1 MDLLEKC
8 RAYTR
13 TDEARDDG
21 LYPHYP
27 PFQGPAGGGLAVLD
41 GAEVCMLGSSDYR
54 ALGLNP
60 QVIGAAQDAIAL
72 FGTSASGPRMLNGN
86 MDLHEELEADLAD
99 FFGYEA
105 ALVFATGYMANLGVV
120 SCLAGDGD
128 EVYLDER
135 AHASLVDGA
144 RLANVSGAAVRWFG
158 HNDPDDLAR
167 LLATAPLRSVL
178 VATDGVFSAEGDEA
192 PVAELVAVCEEYG
205 ATLLVDDAHGVG
217 LLGRGRGVIERAGM
231 QGRVPLMTLTFSTA
245 LASQGGAVLADA
257 KTIDFLRHT
266 SRPQIFSAGL
276 SPADTAAAHAALRE
290 IRRRSD
296 HEPAALA
303 AAEHLRRALG
313 ALGYDVAGGASPVIP
328 VRFSDECGVLV
339 AQRILLDHG
348 VYTNAVL
355 PPTCEDYQLRVAC
368 TDAHTPDVLEA
379 AIGVFAVLR
388 DDLLPHYRQAA
399 RAVLPR
405 DRAPAAGGAGSHVR
419 PNF

>member
-13 TDEARDDG
+13 ADEARDAG
-21 LYPHYP
+21 LYPYYP
-27 PFQGPAGGGLAVLD
+27 AFQGPSGGGQAVLD

-54 ALGLNP
+54 ALSLNP
-60 QVIGAAQDAIAL
+60 QVVGAAQDAIAL
-72 FGTSASGPRMLNGN
+72 LGTSTNGPRLLNGN
-86 MDLHEELEADLAD
+86 LDLHEELEAALAG

-105 ALVFATGYMANLGVV
+105 ALVFATGYMTNLGVV
-120 SCLAGDGD
+120 SCLAGPGD
-128 EVYLDER
+128 QVYLDER

-144 RLANVSGAAVRWFG
+144 RLATASGAAVRWFG

-167 LLATAPLRSVL
+167 QLATAPTRSVL
-178 VATDGVFSAEGDEA
+178 VATSGVFSVEGDQA

-217 LLGRGRGVIERAGM
+217 VFGRGRGVIEHAEM

-266 SRPQIFSAGL
+266 SRPQIYSAGL

-290 IRRRSD
+290 IRRHADR
-296 HEPAALA
+296 EPDALA

-313 ALGYDVAGGASPVIP
+313 ALGYDVAGSATPVIP
-328 VRFSDECGVLV
+328 VRFPDEVAVLA
-339 AQRILLDHG
+339 AQRLLVDHG

-355 PPTCEDYQLRVAC
+355 PPTGEGYQLTIAC

-379 AIGVFAVLR
+379 AIGVFAALR
-388 DDLLPHYRQAA
+388 KDLLPRYRRAA
-399 RAVLPR
+399 
-405 DRAPAAGGAGSHVR
+405 
-419 PNF
+419 